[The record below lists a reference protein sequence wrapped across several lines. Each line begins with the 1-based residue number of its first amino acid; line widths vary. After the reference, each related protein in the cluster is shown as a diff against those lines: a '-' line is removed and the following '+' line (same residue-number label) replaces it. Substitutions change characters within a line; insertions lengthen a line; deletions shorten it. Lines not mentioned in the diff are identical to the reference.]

1 MGAQE
6 KKDGQQEAQ
15 AMIVGPMGQGLNDV
29 ARRGYVKLEYDA
41 DLFDDE
47 RSQKRMESALET
59 MAPREVKLEP
69 QLGSK
74 AGKK

>member
-1 MGAQE
+1 MAAQE
-6 KKDGQQEAQ
+6 KKDGQ

-29 ARRGYVKLEYDA
+29 ARRGYVKLDYDA

-47 RSQKRMESALET
+47 RNQKRMQHAQET